1 MVRTVD
7 KKYQVWLAGY
17 YDDFNG
23 ARAVPDDT
31 NSPGSTR
38 AHGNSHHGN
47 PMNGEATLNP
57 RYRWAEPDRDQT
69 GSNLYASSSNNFLQ
83 NDGIFEYIS
92 YDDTRQSSSEW
103 EGRAQLQYP
112 DGHVANRYRF
122 AGSGSLGYHKFV
134 NGHDTLGTYLVPT
147 GRNDATF
154 GRADMNGYTSGL
166 FEDGTGNQSNAGVTD
181 TTGNFVQRA
190 HLAGVWMG
198 EQFLETSSN
207 TPNTLFAEVHS
218 PAKKPFLVVQSSR
231 WGKTDNA
238 AKPALIYDGPINT
251 RLDGDIFTTRVAMR
265 TMSGKGGTDWTK
277 VGLQIEVGF
286 PQPTSALTDTGFSGT
301 PAIDQIIPL
310 NYTAGGISGLTY
322 DTKGELYNSS
332 GVLQSYTNDDAWLDI
347 DLVFNYSDNNYD
359 VYVNGTL
366 KASNIAMTDAGK
378 DGTADS
384 ATTAANLYG
393 YQITVVNGESGDE
406 EGYVSYLMVDRAGLV
421 RYLTNNVTGDTDDA
435 PITSLKM
442 NRSVNGISSCT
453 VKVSDIPDLHSDNV
467 RGSVAANYAHNLKDL
482 FVATT
487 ALDWNL
493 LIFGDTD
500 NRIDRPLW
508 RGVVEKFNI
517 SQKHRDRNLTFD
529 ARDSLS
535 VMDRT
540 VPLWEVG
547 QEALNDSEEDTP
559 YWLYEAKGFQ
569 DVMNMGVRQL
579 KLLNNDIG
587 FDKDSGHIETSTQ
600 RTQLGSGHPIQMYN
614 NENSEYGPNDLEDFY
629 EGLGVTCI
637 YKNASGHTVVELER
651 NPGTLSTGIGFT
663 NFTQGTHNTTGRTL
677 SSQSADGKT
686 LTFDGSTSAKT
697 ITFTAETAKIIYMG
711 KAWGP
716 FFDYQLYTNIPPT
729 NQEWPSIDATH
740 PNSTYYA
747 TFGNAGDLHFIFD
760 ADPGLSVGDE
770 FAVNGVN
777 EAGSATVPSAYIG
790 KHKVKQ
796 ITTTKS
802 YFNDTISGTN
812 DDKIFWVKTHT
823 PYQVTNGGELGD
835 YAGNV
840 LLYGTARVGFS
851 KDKGNID
858 TVEELPYRAIHAR
871 WMRDLPDS
879 LWFQYH
885 FGVINKDPVNNSNLA
900 QQAISASQTIT
911 SSTNKLQVTATT
923 YSNVPQ
929 YGVAEIWQW
938 NGTGPVNTNNLEFR
952 GKFVYQGKVTSG
964 GNYYLIGCKYMPTFT
979 VGVVSTY
986 YLKVRSIQED
996 YKHIWVL
1003 WADMRNNGKAD
1014 ADGGERKKTFGI
1026 QHPVNENYEIDM
1038 FYVDQTDADG
1048 NIDKFASLKVDE
1060 DVRVWDI
1067 DATADPITNIPFS
1080 KPADYATARAVT
1092 GLANASG
1099 KLRITTSTTTGVVA
1113 GDYVHLVGTQ
1123 DHDGG
1128 HIVDSVS
1135 AGSSITTSTTFVS
1148 STLSISGTALYYPT
1162 AGSEE
1167 DLAIYRDWEDEAGA
1181 FVVVDSSPF
1190 FNLNTNSNNGKTGQ
1204 EAGGV
1209 TDLIDY
1215 TSNAKGE
1222 PTLID
1227 NYWAEAI
1234 TSHITTGDKGLT
1246 HPNAQY
1252 IISDAT
1258 FVSDLDNNQTYLNTN
1273 YFGLPVN
1280 DASIFTEN
1288 GYGQMRAKI
1297 DDSEIPQDFYF
1308 SWTGK
1313 IESELGPFT
1322 VATAGSSATF
1332 EGRTTQEIT
1341 VSGTPNFDT
1350 NGVKEGML
1358 VVRTKGG
1365 VDTIH
1370 NILNLGETNDS
1381 NQGNTLIVQ
1390 GSDWDN
1396 TCTFTIPVQLGKVY
1410 MTNLLSAEQNLARAS
1425 RTGFEDAITEKFN
1438 AEQGST
1444 WEVYGLKAPRA
1455 DTKLVEVHPT
1465 IGSAFMLRLM
1475 MHMDGFIK
1483 SRNSGTFFENDKIR
1497 TLWNAA
1503 ITDSWLP
1510 PTRLTAMYDINNVPN
1525 TSIMTTYNDT
1535 TSNDSYGSTLDTR
1548 NKTLASILNA
1558 MRQKSG
1564 IGDTNGINTTF
1575 SYLVGHDN
1583 RLEFRPNYNSHLSFN
1598 RQNMKIANF
1607 SSVTTSQITNV
1618 RVYYNGGASF
1628 VDHPKP
1634 ALTDTTRWRI
1644 LEQPAIKSSEEALF
1658 LAKQEYNKN
1667 QNSPMSLS
1675 IEPILEQSV
1684 DYKMIQ
1690 SGRYGYIADPYI
1702 ALKGLNADAA
1712 AEYKYV
1718 TNWTRLGS
1726 GGVLFPGMVSGL
1738 DGNQATTTD
1747 IYARYGS
1754 SAVDNTDA
1762 TITYTENYSWYGA
1775 NSISYAVQVVHTTN
1789 DLPFVSATSGQPL
1802 RIYVDL
1808 KSGQSG
1814 TDIDNAEFTIH
1825 LKDYSFANNV
1835 RTSTTEGSA
1844 NIDVKHSGFYKI
1856 DVPTSYDSSAGG
1868 KLVIS
1873 FNAEYCRAL
1882 LRHRCGDPTS
1892 ANILKQKATN
1902 TNTIFPIGKRE
1913 YDFQGGTMNDRCE
1926 WYAPRVHVC
1935 RDMAYH
1941 PATVVSVTDPGLG
1954 LNTATDM
1961 VIQDVGWSVMA
1972 GKTDQVVLKL
1982 ERDESIKAGSLT
1994 TFLFNPNGAG
2004 AQMANDWGQNL
2015 NPPIIGSDALS
2026 PLPPANL
2033 PSVDGTPSL
2042 ISGGSSDTQT
2052 GFGQTSLSINQSSR
2066 GAFGRFR
2073 GRMNFNDLG
2082 NSKLSVLGQNRT
2094 GATPTAMLGIEGGE
2108 GSIIATGGSAALTAD
2123 GYVFGAKGLV
2133 GTADSTAA
2141 SQIISLQT
2149 QFVTPENVLTDDITI
2164 TAKVSCGTVNTSQTA
2179 VLETTA
2185 TNTETGASVT
2195 GTATISTNTKRE
2207 TIDLISTTTLA
2218 GISEPKAR
2226 LEITVVRKPGTG
2238 SDNAN
2243 TQSVTLHNLD
2253 VRMNRA
2259 ATATPSKSSQF
2270 STFS

>member
-17 YDDFNG
+17 YDDFNS
-23 ARAVPDDT
+23 ARALPDDT

-38 AHGNSHHGN
+38 IHGNSHHGN

-69 GSNLYASSSNNFLQ
+69 GSNLYASSSNKFLQ

-92 YDDTRQSSSEW
+92 YDDTRQSNNEW

-147 GRNDATF
+147 GTNDATF
-154 GRADMNGYTSGL
+154 GRSDMNGYTSGL
-166 FEDGTGNQSNAGVTD
+166 FEDSTGNQSNAGVKD

-207 TPNTLFAEVHS
+207 TPSTLFAEVHS

-231 WGKTDNA
+231 WDKTDNA

-251 RLDGDIFTTRVAMR
+251 RLDGDTFTTRVAIR

-286 PQPTSALTDTGFSGT
+286 AQPTSALTDTGFSGT

-332 GVLQSYTNDDAWLDI
+332 GVLQSYTNDDTWLDI
-347 DLVFNYSDNNYD
+347 DLVFNYTDNNYD

-393 YQITVVNGESGDE
+393 YQITVVNGESGNQ

-421 RYLTNNVTGDTDDA
+421 RYLTNNLTGDIDDA
-435 PITSLKM
+435 PITRLKM
-442 NRSVNGISSCT
+442 NRSVNGISSCR
-453 VKVSDIPDLHSDNV
+453 VEVSDIPDLNTSDNV
-467 RGSVAANYAHNLKDL
+467 RGSSTANYEHNLKDL
-482 FVATT
+482 FVATS

-517 SQKHRDRNLTFD
+517 SQRRRDRTLTFD

-540 VPLWEVG
+540 LPLWEIG
-547 QEALNDSEEDTP
+547 QEALNDSEDETP

-579 KLLNNDIG
+579 KLLGNDIG

-614 NENSEYGPNDLEDFY
+614 NEDSLYGPNNLENFY

-651 NPGTLSTGIGFT
+651 NPGTLSTGIGFI
-663 NFTQGTHNTTGRTL
+663 NFTQSSHNTTGRTL
-677 SSQSADGKT
+677 SSQSSDGKT

-697 ITFTAETAKIIYMG
+697 ITFTGEAAKIIYMG

-716 FFDYQLYTNIPPT
+716 FFDFQLYTNVQPF
-729 NQEWPSIDATH
+729 NQNWNFQDRLH
-740 PNSTYYA
+740 PNSSYYGN
-747 TFGNAGDLHFIFD
+747 FGTAGDLHFIFD
-760 ADPGLSVGDE
+760 ADPGLVVGDE
-770 FAVNGVN
+770 FAVNGVD
-777 EAGSATVPSAYIG
+777 ESGTATVPSAYIG

-796 ITTTKS
+796 IQTTKS
-802 YFNDTISGTN
+802 YFTAQNGN
-812 DDKIFWVKTHT
+812 KIFWVKTHT
-823 PYQVTNGGELGD
+823 PYQITNGGELGNYVTD
-835 YAGNV
+835 S
-840 LLYGTARVGFS
+840 LLVGTSRVGFS

-871 WMRDLPDS
+871 WMRDMPDS

-885 FGVINKDPVNNSNLA
+885 FGVIDKDPVNNSNLA
-900 QQAISASQTIT
+900 QQGISASQTIT
-911 SSTNKLQVTATT
+911 SSSNKLQVTSTT
-923 YSNVPQ
+923 YSNIPQ

-938 NGTGPVNTNNLEFR
+938 NGTGPVNTSNLEFR

-964 GNYYLIGCKYMPTFT
+964 GNFFLIGCKYMPTFT
-979 VGVVSTY
+979 VGIVSTY
-986 YLKVRSIQED
+986 YIKVRSIQED
-996 YKHIWVL
+996 YKHIWLL

-1014 ADGGERKKTFGI
+1014 ADGGERKKSFGV

-1060 DVRVWDI
+1060 DVRVWDL
-1067 DATADPITNIPFS
+1067 DATADPITNVPFS
-1080 KPADYATARAVT
+1080 KPADYATPRAVT
-1092 GLANASG
+1092 AINSVGG
-1099 KLRITTSTTTGVVA
+1099 KLRILTSTTTGVVA

-1128 HIVDSVS
+1128 HIVDVVN
-1135 AGSSITTSTTFVS
+1135 AGTNIITTTAFVS
-1148 STLSISGTALYYPT
+1148 STLSVSGTALYYPT
-1162 AGSEE
+1162 TGSEE
-1167 DLAIYRDWEDEAGA
+1167 DLTIYKDWEDQAGA
-1181 FVVVDSSPF
+1181 FLVVDSSPF

-1209 TDLIDY
+1209 TDLVDY
-1215 TSNAKGE
+1215 TTDGKGQ
-1222 PTLID
+1222 PTLVD
-1227 NYWAEAI
+1227 NYWAEAT

-1246 HPNAQY
+1246 HPNAKY
-1252 IISDAT
+1252 IISDVT
-1258 FVSDLDNNQTYLNTN
+1258 FVSDLDNNQTYLNPN
-1273 YFGLPVN
+1273 YLGLPVN

-1297 DDSEIPQDFYF
+1297 LNEDIPQDFYF
-1308 SWTGK
+1308 EWTGK
-1313 IESELGPFT
+1313 IETQLGPFT
-1322 VATAGSSATF
+1322 VASASTATGAFDDLTTQLIEVSGATF
-1332 EGRTTQEIT
+1332 AA
-1341 VSGTPNFDT
+1341 S
-1350 NGVKEGML
+1350 GVKEGMVL
-1358 VVRTKGG
+1358 VRTDAG
-1365 VDTIH
+1365 DSTQHIH
-1370 NILNLGETNDS
+1370 NIINVGDVS
-1381 NQGNTLIVQ
+1381 DQNTDTKLVVQ
-1390 GSDWDN
+1390 GS
-1396 TCTFTIPVQLGKVY
+1396 TFAATDTFVIPIQLGKIY
-1410 MTNLLSAEQNLARAS
+1410 MTELTENEINLALAS
-1425 RTGFEDAITEKFN
+1425 RTGFEDAIAEKFN

-1444 WEVYGLKAPRA
+1444 WSIFGLKAPRS
-1455 DTKLVEVHPT
+1455 DTKAVEVHPT

-1483 SRNSGTFFENDKIR
+1483 SRNSGTFFDSDKIR

-1503 ITDSWLP
+1503 IIDSWLP
-1510 PTRLTAMYDINNVPN
+1510 PTRLTAMQDINNVPN
-1525 TSIMTTYNDT
+1525 TTIMTTYNDT
-1535 TSNDSYGSTLDTR
+1535 TSNDSYGSMLDTR
-1548 NKTLASILNA
+1548 NKTLASILSS

-1564 IGDTNGINTTF
+1564 IGDTNGIKTTF
-1575 SYLVGHDN
+1575 SYLIGHDN
-1583 RLEFRPNYNSHLSFN
+1583 RLEFRPNYNSHLSFT

-1644 LEQPAIKSSEEALF
+1644 LEHPNVKSGEEALF
-1658 LAKQEYNKN
+1658 LAKQEFNKN
-1667 QNSPMSLS
+1667 QNAPMSLS
-1675 IEPILEQSV
+1675 IEPILESDV
-1684 DYKMIQ
+1684 DYKMIEK
-1690 SGRYGYIADPYI
+1690 GRYGYIADPYI
-1702 ALKGLNADAA
+1702 ALKGRNADDP

-1747 IYARYGS
+1747 IYARFGN
-1754 SAVDNTDA
+1754 SAVDNGEA
-1762 TITYTENYSWYGA
+1762 TIAYNENYTWYGA
-1775 NSISYAVQVVHTTN
+1775 NSISYALQIVDATN
-1789 DLPFVSATSGQPL
+1789 GLPFVSATSGQPL

-1856 DVPTSYDSSAGG
+1856 DVPNSYDSSAGG
-1868 KLVIS
+1868 KLIIS

-1913 YDFQGGTMNDRCE
+1913 YDFQGGTMDDRCE
-1926 WYAPRVHVC
+1926 WYAPRVHIC
-1935 RDMAYH
+1935 RDMSYH
-1941 PATVVSVTDPGLG
+1941 PATVISVTDPGLG
-1954 LNTATDM
+1954 LSSATDM
-1961 VIQDVGWSVMA
+1961 VIQDIGWTVMA
-1972 GKTDQVVLKL
+1972 GKTDSVTLKL
-1982 ERDESIKAGSLT
+1982 ERDESIKPGSLT

-2004 AQMANDWGQNL
+2004 AQMGNDWGQNL
-2015 NPPIIGSDALS
+2015 NPPIIGSDAQS
-2026 PLPPANL
+2026 SLPPVNL
-2033 PSVDGTPSL
+2033 PSVDGTPTL

-2052 GFGQTSLSINQSSR
+2052 GFGQNSLSINQSSR
-2066 GAFGRFR
+2066 GSFGRYR

-2082 NSKLSVLGQNRT
+2082 NSKLSVLGQNRI
-2094 GATPTAMLGIEGGE
+2094 GVTPTAMLGIEGGE
-2108 GSIIATGGSAALTAD
+2108 GSIIASGGSAALTAD
-2123 GYVFGAKGLV
+2123 GYVFGGKGLV
-2133 GTADSTAA
+2133 GTPDSTSS
-2141 SQIISLQT
+2141 SQRISLQT
-2149 QFVTPENVLTDDITI
+2149 QFVTPENVVNDDIHV
-2164 TAKVSCGTVNTSQTA
+2164 TAKVSCGTVITAQTA
-2179 VLETTA
+2179 VLETTV
-2185 TNTETGASVT
+2185 TNTETGATVT
-2195 GTATISTNTKRE
+2195 GTATISTNTQRK
-2207 TIDLISTTTLA
+2207 TIDLISTTKLA
-2218 GISEPKAR
+2218 GISTPKTR
-2226 LEITVVRKPGTG
+2226 LEVVVVRKPGTG

-2259 ATATPSKSSQF
+2259 ATATASKSSQF